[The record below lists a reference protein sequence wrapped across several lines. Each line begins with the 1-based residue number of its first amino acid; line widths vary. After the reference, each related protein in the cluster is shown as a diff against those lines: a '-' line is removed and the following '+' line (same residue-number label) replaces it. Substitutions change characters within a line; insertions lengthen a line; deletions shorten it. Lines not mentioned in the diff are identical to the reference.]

1 MNADTLAFFNRQLAA
16 LLTDG
21 VPLEGALREIAHDL
35 KGPVAAE
42 ITALEAS
49 LAQGVPFHEALAARR
64 LPALYVQLVRAGT
77 AAQNLPAALTA
88 AADHFESSARLTRR
102 IRSALFY
109 PSLVLSL
116 GLLVSLSASVTIQPL
131 TEQVFSMSG
140 LATEQPVA
148 IQFLTRVPAA
158 FAVLFTL
165 ALLLMLVKQLRRI
178 WVSRLP
184 GFHDAALARL
194 ASTLQLLLSNG
205 CPLPAAVSLVQG
217 LEGGSRLAPD
227 LARWQAQLQRGSA
240 KLSDVIEAQSASRAV
255 PPMFRW
261 LVVSGGDRLHE
272 GFGRAARHYRDRAE
286 HRLSLL
292 VNGIVPVA
300 LIGIGVILFINFIP
314 VFTNLIQWID
324 FLGGGLD

>member
-21 VPLEGALREIAHDL
+21 VPLEGALREIARDI

-42 ITALEAS
+42 IAGLESS
-49 LAQGVPFHEALAARR
+49 LASGIPFHEALAARR
-64 LPALYVQLVRAGT
+64 LPPLYVQLVRAGL

-109 PSLVLSL
+109 PSLVLCL
-116 GLLVSLSASVTIQPL
+116 GLFVSLAANFTLQPISEEIVSISGIAEYQPAVIRFITRL
-131 TEQVFSMSG
+131 PGVFTG
-140 LATEQPVA
+140 LFV
-148 IQFLTRVPAA
+148 
-158 FAVLFTL
+158 L
-165 ALLLMLVKQLRRI
+165 ALLLTLVPPLRRGWI
-178 WVSRLP
+178 SRLP

-205 CPLPAAVSLVQG
+205 CPLPAAVALVQG
-217 LEGGSRLAPD
+217 LEANSRLAPD
-227 LARWQAQLQRGSA
+227 LARWKNQLERGAS
-240 KLSDVIEAQSASRAV
+240 KLSEVMESQPASRAV
-255 PPMFRW
+255 PPLFRW
-261 LVVSGGDRLHE
+261 LVLSGGDRLHE

-286 HRLSLL
+286 HRLNLL

-300 LIGIGVILFINFIP
+300 LVGIGVILFINFIP
-314 VFTNLIQWID
+314 VFSSVVQWIN
-324 FLGGGLD
+324 FLGGFGE